1 MKKIKQTIV
10 TAVLKYY
17 PPVVLFFAIGFGLF
31 FLGVIFAMIENYF
44 VPNVPVHLR

>member
-17 PPVVLFFAIGFGLF
+17 PPVVLGIITI
-31 FLGVIFAMIENYF
+31 GVILLVGLAFEAINQLF
-44 VPNVPVHLR
+44 TPNLPIQYR